1 MLKVM
6 SGLYFLKAADSDLPL
21 QREAWSE
28 PGRILIMHGI
38 WGQRLEKRMTPGD
51 HRMNGP
57 LP

>member
-1 MLKVM
+1 M
-6 SGLYFLKAADSDLPL
+6 SGLYFLKAADSNLPL

-28 PGRILIMHGI
+28 PGRILITHGI